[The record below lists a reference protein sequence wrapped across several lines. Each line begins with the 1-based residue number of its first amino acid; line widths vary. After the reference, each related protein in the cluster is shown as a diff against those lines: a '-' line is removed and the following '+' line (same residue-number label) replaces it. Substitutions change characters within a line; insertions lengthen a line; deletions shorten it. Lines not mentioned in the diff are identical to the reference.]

1 MSTAGDAAIFDLFKR
16 ITTASL
22 AGVML
27 KLGLSNQWVRGPMP
41 LKVEFPRTVGRAF
54 TMRFIPAREDVPGA
68 LLEKLPVNREA
79 VEMMPPGCVAIADA
93 RGTLDAATFGDIVVA
108 RMVKRGVVGIITD
121 GAVRDRNGLLAT
133 GMPIWT
139 CGVTAPPPA
148 TRILLAAWQ
157 QPIGC
162 GGVAVFP
169 GDIIVADADGA
180 VVVPAGMAARVAGKG
195 LEQEHLDAWQ
205 MEQVG
210 RGVSLDELT
219 PLPKAEAGGA
229 KT

>member
-1 MSTAGDAAIFDLFKR
+1 MSPAGDAALFDLFKR

-41 LKVEFPRTVGRAF
+41 LKLEYPRTVGRAF
-54 TMRFIPAREDVPGA
+54 TMRFIPARDDVPGA

-79 VEMMPPGCVAIADA
+79 VEAMPAGCIAVADA
-93 RGTLDAATFGDIVVA
+93 GGTLDAATFGDIVVA
-108 RMVKRGVVGIITD
+108 RMVKRGVAGLVTD

-162 GGVAVFP
+162 GGVAVFAD
-169 GDIIVADADGA
+169 DIIVADSDG
-180 VVVPAGMAARVAGKG
+180 VVVIPAGMAARVAGKG
-195 LEQEHLDAWQ
+195 LEQEQLDAWQ
-205 MEQVG
+205 MEQIG
-210 RGVSLDELT
+210 RGISLADLT
-219 PLPKAEAGGA
+219 PLPKTDAGVKA
-229 KT
+229 